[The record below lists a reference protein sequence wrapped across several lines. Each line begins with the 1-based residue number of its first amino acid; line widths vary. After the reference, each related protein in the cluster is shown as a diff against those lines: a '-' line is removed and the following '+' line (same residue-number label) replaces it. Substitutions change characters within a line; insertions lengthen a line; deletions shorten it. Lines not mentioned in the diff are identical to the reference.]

1 MTTTP
6 DITADRTF
14 TLPKAA
20 PEGLLATVLLSFLST
35 AGLFY
40 VNLGG
45 AFLSAFVDGLG
56 LSLETAGYITA
67 ANKYG
72 AAFGALMAVFSA
84 GRWPWRKVA
93 YAVLVIIITID
104 FISMRISNGDALIAI
119 RFLQGAFGGFLV
131 GTGFSVIA
139 RTRTP
144 DKVFGMLLIVQY
156 SFGSIG
162 IMFVPG
168 LVETLG
174 HGAVFW
180 ALIIFSGITLLM
192 VPFIADYTVT
202 PDKASA
208 QKPARFHGI
217 ALGPLAAVLLAIFL
231 FQAANMGVADYVFE
245 LGKGEGLTTARM
257 SRMVAVANWIA
268 IGGAVLVYV
277 FGVRF
282 GRALPLTLGLLLSM
296 AGTLAF
302 HWSESATVYFIAN
315 AITGV
320 MWAFLIPYLLGLCAA
335 FDSKGRTA
343 SLAGFVSKMGLASG
357 PMIAAT
363 LVGDGNFTII
373 INAACVGLLLCALAA
388 YLPAKRLDGTQIPY
402 TPERTKL

>member
-1 MTTTP
+1 MTTTHN
-6 DITADRTF
+6 ITAKPGF
-14 TLPKAA
+14 SLPKAT
-20 PEGLLATVLLSFLST
+20 PEGLLAAILLSFLST

-45 AFLSAFVDGLG
+45 AFLSAFVDGVG

-72 AAFGALMAVFSA
+72 AAFGALIAVFSA
-84 GRWPWRKVA
+84 GRLPWRKIA
-93 YAVLVIIITID
+93 YTVLIAIIVID
-104 FISMRISNGDALIAI
+104 FISMTINNGDALIVI
-119 RFLQGAFGGFLV
+119 RFLQGSFGGFLV

-139 RTRTP
+139 RTKTP
-144 DKVFGMLLIVQY
+144 DRVFGMLLIVQY

-162 IMFVPG
+162 IMFIPG
-168 LVETLG
+168 LVQTLG
-174 HGAVFW
+174 HSAVFW
-180 ALIIFSGITLLM
+180 ALIIFSSLTLLM
-192 VPFIADYTVT
+192 VPFIDDYKIKQHKDNTA
-202 PDKASA
+202 PSS
-208 QKPARFHGI
+208 RFDGI
-217 ALGPLAAVLLAIFL
+217 TIGPLIPVLLAIFF

-245 LGKGEGLTTARM
+245 LGKGKGLTTDRM
-257 SRMVAVANWIA
+257 STLVGIANWIA

-282 GRALPLTLGLLLSM
+282 GRALPLTIGLLVSI

-302 HWSESATVYFIAN
+302 HWSGSATVYFIAN

-320 MWAFLIPYLLGLCAA
+320 MWAFLIPYLLGLCTA
-335 FDSKGRTA
+335 FDKKGRTA

-363 LVGDGNFTII
+363 LVGEGNFTLI
-373 INAACVGLLLCALAA
+373 INVAVFGLLLCALAA
-388 YLPAKRLDGTQIPY
+388 FNPARKLDHLTRLPRK
-402 TPERTKL
+402 EKE

>member
-1 MTTTP
+1 MIDTTN
-6 DITADRTF
+6 ITTKTGF
-14 TLPKAA
+14 SMPKAA
-20 PEGLLATVLLSFLST
+20 PEGLIAALLLSFLST

-84 GRWPWRKVA
+84 GRLPWRKVA
-93 YAVLVIIITID
+93 YTVLVIIIAID
-104 FISMRISNGDALIAI
+104 FLSMTIRDGDTLIAI
-119 RFLQGAFGGFLV
+119 RFLQGSFGGFLV

-139 RTRTP
+139 RTKSP
-144 DKVFGMLLIVQY
+144 DRVFGMLLVVQY

-168 LVETLG
+168 LVQSMG
-174 HGAVFW
+174 QSAVFW
-180 ALIIFSGITLLM
+180 ALIIFSSITLLM
-192 VPFIADYTVT
+192 VPFIADYKTKQNKT
-202 PDKASA
+202 ERKTDGWLD
-208 QKPARFHGI
+208 GI
-217 ALGPLAAVLLAIFL
+217 AIKPLGLALMAIFL

-245 LGKGEGLTTARM
+245 LGKDKGLTIDAM
-257 SRMVAVANWIA
+257 STMVSIANWVA

-282 GRALPLTLGLLLSM
+282 GRALPISLGLIIAI
-296 AGTLAF
+296 AGTMAF
-302 HWSESATVYFIAN
+302 HWSQSSTIYFLAN

-320 MWAFLIPYLLGLCAA
+320 MWAFLIPYLLGLASA
-335 FDSKGRTA
+335 FDEKGRTA
-343 SLAGFVSKMGLASG
+343 AMAGFVSKMGLASG
-357 PMIAAT
+357 PMIAAM
-363 LVGDGNFTII
+363 LVGEGNFTLI
-373 INAACVGLLLCALAA
+373 INLAAVGLVLCAAVA
-388 YLPAKRLDGTQIPY
+388 YAPANMLDHTSINNDK
-402 TPERTKL
+402 EEA